1 MRTAVK
7 SNHCCRGFIVAS
19 HRENTL
25 LCLHKT
31 PILFHFD
38 DCQCFNSFGFL
49 KVKRGESAKTPKRPP
64 KHVGKKKA
72 PHSFLSLGV

>member
-1 MRTAVK
+1 MMKCK
-7 SNHCCRGFIVAS
+7 SMKIKQFHNHQY
-19 HRENTL
+19 RENTL